1 MVVDYFEQ
9 NQKVKGGS
17 EVMSADDVERVRI
30 AEEGIIAMNVFGDV
44 ERVRFVVE
52 DDLESGETDDQNA
65 KLTPLNNESF
75 TLGEGK
81 MGKFVDDCL
90 HRLSNDEGNLAEFV
104 EHIRTWKKKVD
115 IDVPN
120 PPSKKDDFEK
130 FIGVSNQKS
139 IEVKNP

>member
-1 MVVDYFEQ
+1 
-9 NQKVKGGS
+9 
-17 EVMSADDVERVRI
+17 MSVDDVERVRI
-30 AEEGIIAMNVFGDV
+30 AEEGIIAMNVVGDV

-65 KLTPLNNESF
+65 KLTPLNSESF
-75 TLGEGK
+75 
-81 MGKFVDDCL
+81 
-90 HRLSNDEGNLAEFV
+90 
-104 EHIRTWKKKVD
+104 HIRTWKKKVD

-120 PPSKKDDFEK
+120 PRKKDDFEK